1 MAVGATTGAYVNYSS
16 NAPTVAVPAGAVAGD
31 LYILA
36 ILYQSG
42 TTITWPSGFTEVAA
56 SAVGGASG
64 PIFRVAVKTAI
75 GSESGNFVAA
85 MGGWQKWSAICG
97 VVTGFLAPEEDSS
110 GAANNSGQ
118 MSSVA
123 LNGIEITTIGAGRQI
138 IWFGATIGWG
148 FVAGAATV
156 TPPSGLSI
164 DRADDTGT
172 GLTMTMASG
181 VKSSAGAATYSGT
194 ADFGAV
200 TGSRSG
206 LAITI
211 ALTPTSSPPAGAV
224 LEANIQASA
233 TVTADLTTSAPFT
246 SLAANAQASATVT
259 ADLTTGIALA
269 ANITARATVR
279 AKLDGTGSTS
289 IFLQSTAVQPLATGP
304 WIPSPWF
311 SSST

>member
-1 MAVGATTGAYVNYSS
+1 MAVGATTGAHVGYSD

-31 LYILA
+31 LYVLA

-42 TTITWPSGFTEVAA
+42 NTITWPSGFTEVSS
-56 SAVGGASG
+56 SAVLVDG
-64 PIFRVAVKTAI
+64 PIFRVALRTAA
-75 GSESGNFVAA
+75 GSESGNFVASLS
-85 MGGWQKWSAICG
+85 GWQKWSAICG
-97 VVTGFLAPEEDSS
+97 VVSGFSATEDDSS
-110 GAANNSGQ
+110 GAANYNAYAP
-118 MSSVA
+118 SVA
-123 LNGIEITTIGAGRQI
+123 LNGVEITTTGAGRQI
-138 IWFGATIGWG
+138 IWFGSTVDWG
-148 FVAGAATV
+148 LSTGAATI
-156 TPPSGLSI
+156 TLPSGLSI
-164 DRADDTGT
+164 DREDDDGA
-172 GLTMTMASG
+172 GLVMVMASG

-200 TGSRSG
+200 NGSRSG
-206 LAITI
+206 LVITL

-224 LEANIQASA
+224 LEASIQSSA